1 MAGGGAPA
9 AGVFGCNLDAVDLTA
24 KQLAQVHDEL
34 EHFDNR
40 GDQHVADLA
49 SNKIQNALHHFYTD
63 SSDQR
68 KKVKDSV
75 KGLRDILQGLA
86 QGVRDI
92 DSTLADSL
100 PDGTSGSGA

>member
-1 MAGGGAPA
+1 MGENSPSKS
-9 AGVFGCNLDAVDLTA
+9 GVFGCNLEAVDTTA
-24 KQLAQVHDEL
+24 KQLSQVFDEL
-34 EHFDNR
+34 EHFDGR
-40 GDQHVADLA
+40 DDLHAGDLA

-86 QGVRDI
+86 QGVRDV
-92 DSTLADSL
+92 DATLADSL
-100 PDGTSGSGA
+100 PDGGQGA